1 MLFGYF
7 HDIGRF
13 EQVRIANTF
22 SDKESKINHGE
33 MSVKVLFEDNL
44 IRNFIETTKY
54 DEIIKKAILN
64 HNRAKIED
72 GLLDKELLFAK
83 IIRDGDKIDILNSIS
98 IPSNSM
104 ESIFWY
110 DTWNQ
115 AEISEN
121 IMNDFFDNHCIY
133 YPNIK
138 SNADMIT
145 IFYAYIFDLY
155 FPISLKIISDE
166 KYLDK
171 FTKRIHETFEA
182 KKIHEQT
189 DMLLEA
195 CHKYINY
202 INEKSF

>member
-1 MLFGYF
+1 
-7 HDIGRF
+7 
-13 EQVRIANTF
+13 
-22 SDKESKINHGE
+22 

-121 IMNDFFDNHCIY
+121 IMNDFFNKHCIY

-145 IFYAYIFDLY
+145 IFYAYIYDLY
-155 FPISLKIISDE
+155 FPISLKIISDK

-182 KKIHEQT
+182 KKIHKQT

-195 CHKYINY
+195 CHKYIN
-202 INEKSF
+202 EKSF

>member
-121 IMNDFFDNHCIY
+121 IMNDFFYKHCIY

-182 KKIHEQT
+182 KKIHKQT

-195 CHKYINY
+195 CHKYIN
-202 INEKSF
+202 EKSF